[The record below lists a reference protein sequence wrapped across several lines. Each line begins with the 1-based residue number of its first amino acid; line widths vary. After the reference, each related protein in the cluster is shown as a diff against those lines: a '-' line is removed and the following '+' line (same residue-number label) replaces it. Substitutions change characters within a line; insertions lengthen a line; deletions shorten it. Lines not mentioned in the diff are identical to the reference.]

1 LHLGRE
7 SIKIDLMEI
16 TSKVQE
22 LLYKAIAA
30 EFGQRAVKLEQITI
44 EHPADQSHGDYSSN
58 IALKLKLDNLN
69 PFDLA
74 TKIVNAARKL
84 GLPEW
89 LGKIDVVAPGFINL
103 WLSEEYLSNQI
114 KEVLS
119 QGGSYGQND
128 SLKNKKILLEHTS
141 PNPQTTIMLGHL
153 RNNFLGMAVSR
164 ILEASGAKVTK
175 DCVVN
180 DRGIHLCRAMLG
192 YLIFARKGEI
202 SLKSLENFR
211 EIESEQIAKMIA
223 NLNWQELLGSW
234 QVKPKDWLTGKDLK
248 LKPDHANLI
257 WYVLGSKAYELSE
270 EIQNQAKEMLMTWE
284 SKDKGVRILW
294 QQIMD
299 WSKQGY
305 KETYEKIGSQHDY
318 VWYES
323 DHYQEGKDIVEEGLK
338 KNVFRISEGAVVT
351 DLERYGLTDNV
362 VQKTD
367 GTALYLTQD
376 LALTRLKTKKFPSD
390 LYIWDIGQ
398 EQDYYFKQLFA
409 ICEQLGIG
417 KKEKFYHLSYALI
430 NFKGGGK
437 MATRQGNVV
446 MADEILA
453 ELEKKAGEI
462 IKNSN
467 QELRGKMVVAEQKN
481 LTKVVALAGI
491 KYSLLKFSRETTM
504 YFDAEES
511 LSLDGDSG
519 PYLQYVYARC
529 QSVLAKSKLSNLP
542 ADALPEAAASLQT
555 GTHQALQAGY
565 QINPEEM
572 TLMRAIYKY
581 PEVILK
587 AAETYSPNI
596 ICNYLFDL
604 AQKFNN
610 LYNQHSILQSDSETR
625 KMRLGLTAATSQIIK
640 NGLNLLGIETPE
652 RM

>member
-1 LHLGRE
+1 MHLE
-7 SIKIDLMEI
+7 LEFTKIVTMEI
-16 TSKVQE
+16 SSKIQD
-22 LLYKAIAA
+22 LLYQAIIN
-30 EFGQRAVKLEQITI
+30 EFGKRAIKLEQINI
-44 EHPADQSHGDYSSN
+44 EHPAESSHGDYSSN
-58 IALKLKLDNLN
+58 IALKLKLENLS

-74 TKIVNAARKL
+74 TRIVNGTRKQ

-103 WLSEEYLSNQI
+103 WLGEEYLSAQVS
-114 KEVLS
+114 EVLLE
-119 QGGSYGQND
+119 GNDYGQND

-164 ILEASGAKVTK
+164 ILESSGAKVTK

-180 DRGIHLCRAMLG
+180 DRGIHLCRAMIG
-192 YLIFARKGEI
+192 YLIFAKKGKI

-211 EIESEQIAKMIA
+211 EITSEQIAKTIA
-223 NLNWQELLGSW
+223 NLTWQELLSQW
-234 QVKPKDWLTGKDLK
+234 QVKPKDWLTGEDLK

-270 EIQNQAKEMLMTWE
+270 EIQNQAKEMLVAWE
-284 SKDKGVRILW
+284 NKDKEVRKLW
-294 QQIMD
+294 EQIMD
-299 WSKQGY
+299 WSKEGY
-305 KETYEKIGSQHDY
+305 KETYQKIGSLHDY

-323 DHYQEGKDIVEEGLK
+323 DHYEEGKDIVEEGLK

-362 VQKTD
+362 VQKKD

-409 ICEQLGIG
+409 VCEQLGIG
-417 KKEKFYHLSYALI
+417 KREKFFHLSYALI

-446 MADEILA
+446 TADEIL
-453 ELEKKAGEI
+453 EEMEKKASAI
-462 IKNSN
+462 IKDSN
-467 QELRGKMVVAEQKN
+467 QELRGKMSLGEQKD
-481 LTKVVALAGI
+481 LAKSVALAGL
-491 KYSLLKFSRETTM
+491 KYSMLKFARETTM
-504 YFDAEES
+504 FFDPEES
-511 LSLDGDSG
+511 LSLEGDSG

-529 QSVLAKSKLSNLP
+529 QSVLKKSLTEKSKRVEDSFDS
-542 ADALPEAAASLQT
+542 AQDKRASK
-555 GTHQALQAGY
+555 GY
-565 QINPEEM
+565 NNEEM
-572 TLMRAIYKY
+572 TLMRAIYKF
-581 PEVILK
+581 PEIVVK
-587 AAETYSPNI
+587 AAQNYSPNI

-610 LYNQHSILQSDSETR
+610 LYNQHSILQSDSEER

>member
-1 LHLGRE
+1 
-7 SIKIDLMEI
+7 MEV
-16 TSKVQE
+16 TSKIQD
-22 LLYKAIAA
+22 LLYKAIVA
-30 EFGQRAVKLEQITI
+30 EFGQKAIKLEQISV

-58 IALKLKLDNLN
+58 IALKLKLENLN

-74 TKIVNAARKL
+74 TKIVNSVRKL

-103 WLSEEYLSNQI
+103 WLTEEYLSNQVN
-114 KEVLS
+114 EVLS
-119 QGGSYGQND
+119 EKENYGQNE

-153 RNNFLGMAVSR
+153 RNNFIGMAVSR
-164 ILEASGAKVTK
+164 ILEANGAKVTK

-192 YLIFARKGEI
+192 YLIFAKKGEI
-202 SLKSLENFR
+202 SLKNLENFR
-211 EIESEQIAKMIA
+211 EITSEQIAKTIA
-223 NLNWQELLGSW
+223 NLNWQELLEAWIKKSNN
-234 QVKPKDWLTGKDLK
+234 WLTWKDLE

-270 EIQNQAKEMLMTWE
+270 EIQNQAKEMLMVWE
-284 SKDKGVRILW
+284 NKDKGVRKLW

-305 KETYEKIGSQHDY
+305 RETYEKIGNQHDY

-323 DHYQEGKDIVEEGLK
+323 DHYELGKDIVEEGLK
-338 KNVFRISEGAVVT
+338 KNVFRVSEGAVVT

-367 GTALYLTQD
+367 GTTLYLTQD
-376 LALTRLKTKKFPSD
+376 LALTRLKTQKFPSD

-398 EQDYYFKQLFA
+398 EQDFYFKQLFA

-437 MATRQGNVV
+437 MATRQGNIVT
-446 MADEILA
+446 ADEIL
-453 ELEKKAGEI
+453 EEMEKKAADI

-467 QELRGKMVVAEQKN
+467 QELRGKMSVNEQKD
-481 LTKVVALAGI
+481 LAKAVALAGI
-491 KYSLLKFSRETTM
+491 KYSMLKFARETTM
-504 YFDAEES
+504 YFDTEES

-529 QSVLAKSKLSNLP
+529 QSVLKKSK
-542 ADALPEAAASLQT
+542 ADKSERVEESFDSAQDKQESK
-555 GTHQALQAGY
+555 GY
-565 QINPEEM
+565 NSEEM
-572 TLMRAIYKY
+572 TLMRILYKY
-581 PEVILK
+581 PEIIVK
-587 AAETYSPNI
+587 AAETYSPNL

-604 AQKFNN
+604 AQKYNN
-610 LYNQHSILQSDSETR
+610 LYNQHSILQSDNEVR
-625 KMRLGLTAATSQIIK
+625 KMRLGLTSATAQIIK
-640 NGLNLLGIETPE
+640 NGLTLLGIEAPK